1 MNRRIVLI
9 IVNIVVIIILVS
21 CYSSNKYKEF
31 TMEFYEKYFDV
42 IRDCESNNIEEF
54 FINISRDV
62 LQEQRKELYNI
73 INEAKD
79 IVPEKQLEHYKKIE
93 EWHSQL
99 REISQ
104 IGYTWDKMTVEQ
116 RRKIGTILIN
126 LQHRLN
132 NWDDSNSNVV
142 W

>member
-1 MNRRIVLI
+1 
-9 IVNIVVIIILVS
+9 
-21 CYSSNKYKEF
+21 
-31 TMEFYEKYFDV
+31 MEFYEKYFDV